1 MLVRVGSED
10 TIIQA
15 TPYEELCGEDDT
27 LVFSA
32 QQGVDHGSEKF
43 LFVGCILP
51 RSHQGS
57 CRAPTQ
63 PLTLHYT
70 LISYNISPRS
80 PYDGVSTPKTHP

>member
-1 MLVRVGSED
+1 MLVPVGSED

-43 LFVGCILP
+43 LLTVP
-51 RSHQGS
+51 SH
-57 CRAPTQ
+57 
-63 PLTLHYT
+63 
-70 LISYNISPRS
+70 
-80 PYDGVSTPKTHP
+80 

>member
-57 CRAPTQ
+57 CRAPT
-63 PLTLHYT
+63 
-70 LISYNISPRS
+70 
-80 PYDGVSTPKTHP
+80 HP